1 MLPRDQPLKSHQ
13 LGGSRDSLLH
23 MLKPPRCDVD
33 DDETDESDKNEEV
46 DGTRA
51 PPAPQ
56 SFLYTR
62 EIDSRRHSEYCREI
76 CELLHRVV
84 TIEAVRLWREVEV
97 GVQHEGIPGLHEYI
111 PGGGHQ
117 TFPLR
122 AGQKTDDE
130 EGPGEHKP
138 VTVMKWQ
145 NRGTPTVWR

>member
-1 MLPRDQPLKSHQ
+1 M
-13 LGGSRDSLLH
+13 
-23 MLKPPRCDVD
+23 
-33 DDETDESDKNEEV
+33 E
-46 DGTRA
+46 RA
-51 PPAPQ
+51 PTCPPKFFVYEGNRFTSRGRHCHSGQ
-56 SFLYTR
+56 NGN
-62 EIDSRRHSEYCREI
+62 RRHNEYCREI

-84 TIEAVRLWREVEV
+84 AIEAVRLWRKVEV
-97 GVQHEGIPGLHEYI
+97 VVQHEGISGLQEYI
-111 PGGGHQ
+111 LGGGHQ